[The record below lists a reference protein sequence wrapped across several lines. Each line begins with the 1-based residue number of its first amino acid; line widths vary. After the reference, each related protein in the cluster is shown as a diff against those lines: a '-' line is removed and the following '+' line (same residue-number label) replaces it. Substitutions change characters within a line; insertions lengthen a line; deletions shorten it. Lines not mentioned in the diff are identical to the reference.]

1 MQNNLTEIIFILD
14 ESGSMDSVRSDTIG
28 GFNSFLEDQKKVL
41 GEVNFTFVKFSDYY
55 KVVEEGQDIHLV
67 DSLNESSYTP
77 SYSTALLDAVGTAIK
92 SVKKRIKATPKEERA
107 SKVLFVILTDGE
119 ENASRKFDTEKIQ
132 DLVKEA
138 RDKKGWEF
146 LFLGADIDAWS
157 GGSSMGINMNVNV
170 SKVNMK
176 LSMKGLSNYTALYR
190 SAGTT
195 DVGTFDMSEDELDD
209 QMKDLQDESQ
219 NLKSCQD

>member
-28 GFNSFLEDQKKVL
+28 GFNSFLEDQKKVP

-107 SKVLFVILTDGE
+107 SKVLFAILTDGE

-132 DLVKEA
+132 DLVKET

-157 GGSSMGINMNVNV
+157 GGLSMGINMNVNV
-170 SKVNMK
+170 SKVNMRG
-176 LSMKGLSNYTALYR
+176 SMKGLSNYAALYR

-195 DVGTFDMSEDELDD
+195 DIGTFDQSEEELDK
-209 QMKDLQDESQ
+209 QMKDLQNES
-219 NLKSCQD
+219 